1 MDTAFCEA
9 DGELGVISDE
19 KVLELYYQNPT
30 FGFYLVKLVTHRL
43 LENYFKAQAAAR
55 TSAPC

>member
-9 DGELGVISDE
+9 DGELGVIPDE

-30 FGFYLVKLVTHRL
+30 FEFYW
-43 LENYFKAQAAAR
+43 
-55 TSAPC
+55 

>member
-9 DGELGVISDE
+9 DGELGVIPDE

-43 LENYFKAQAAAR
+43 LENYFKAQAAAPS
-55 TSAPC
+55 SAPC